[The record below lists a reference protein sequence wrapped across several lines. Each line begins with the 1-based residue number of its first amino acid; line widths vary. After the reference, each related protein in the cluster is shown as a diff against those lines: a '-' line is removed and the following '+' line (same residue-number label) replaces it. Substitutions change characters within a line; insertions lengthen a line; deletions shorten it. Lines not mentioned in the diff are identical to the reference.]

1 MQIRCDRCRAEYE
14 LDDSQMRSGS
24 VRVHCRACGHVFA
37 VAQPGS
43 NQTAA
48 GTSAGNAETADWF
61 LQAPDGRV
69 HRLHGLASVHKWI
82 IEHRITRRDR
92 VSSDG
97 RAWQYAG
104 ELIDLVPFFDVVD
117 EADLAHAGAVPSRD
131 RAKQSEPARR
141 TPTSP
146 AQRRSSPQAMA
157 ISVPNDDARRR
168 HPRAPVVGMQAAAGD
183 SHQYAQGALKIFVGL
198 TVAAGVAYAGIQW
211 QRGRVHSTA
220 IAAKASG
227 GIAASTGRPL
237 APPPEAKL
245 DLGAGSA
252 PTQATDAGTP
262 PSPSTKG
269 PVVEALPSPPH
280 AQDESPSDKTAPPS
294 PVVGHPESYEKLIA
308 NGDRALENG
317 SDSKAKDFYQR
328 ALRMRPAGPDALS
341 GLAFVAFDRHQIPA
355 AYELFKR
362 ALTAK
367 PSFGPALFGMA
378 EIHRAR
384 GEKALAI
391 RSYQRY
397 LQLWPKGSEAAAARR
412 QVKVLQTGK

>member
-1 MQIRCDRCRAEYE
+1 MQIRCERCHAEYE

-37 VAQPGS
+37 VAQPGP

-48 GTSAGNAETADWF
+48 GASAGNAETADWF
-61 LQAPDGRV
+61 LQTADGRV
-69 HRLHGLASVHKWI
+69 HRFHGLASVHKWI

-104 ELIDLVPFFDVVD
+104 ELVDLVPFFDVVD
-117 EADLAHAGAVPSRD
+117 EADRAHAGAVPSRD
-131 RAKQSEPARR
+131 RSKQSEPARR

-146 AQRRSSPQAMA
+146 TQRRSSPQAMA
-157 ISVPNDDARRR
+157 ISVPNDDARGRP
-168 HPRAPVVGMQAAAGD
+168 PRVPVAGMQAAAGD
-183 SHQYAQGALKIFVGL
+183 SHQHAQGVLKIFVGL

-211 QRGRVHSTA
+211 QRGRVHSAA
-220 IAAKASG
+220 IAAKAG
-227 GIAASTGRPL
+227 GIAASAGRPL
-237 APPPEAKL
+237 ARPPEAKP

-252 PTQATDAGTP
+252 STQATDESTT

-269 PVVEALPSPPH
+269 PVVEALPLPPH
-280 AQDESPSDKTAPPS
+280 AQGESPPDKTAPPS

-308 NGDRALENG
+308 NGDRALESG

-328 ALRMRPAGPDALS
+328 ALHMRPAGPDALS
-341 GLAFVAFDRHQIPA
+341 GLAFVAFDRRQIPA